1 MPDSKVALPPEVA
14 RVSGLYRFIPQ
25 ERFAE
30 FGIDP
35 EDVPLGTFPAE
46 DHPPFL
52 PDRFGGNAYG
62 LGLYEQ
68 TALSPRQASL
78 LESLDLDDP
87 TQVAAKQRE
96 LNDVLK
102 RLGLLIRYSNSGH
115 PFYLIPAQFVAH
127 FMVEVQAR
135 TDLIVDFLSNLL
147 SRRLRESLKVCIVA
161 MHHELLLPEIQTRM
175 PHLDFKVLDSLPAF
189 AGKHG
194 PFAAV
199 VMVGGPMEIA
209 MAHRGRDRMQTPGGS
224 ADREA
229 YGFFMA
235 GHLWDML
242 EEDGEVLCLAD
253 RPLGGS
259 NATCNVK
266 FSSQGEY
273 KRFLMFSHV
282 YRTRRRYKSGKD
294 LKLKVNLFDFHTYL
308 SGLFVYHETVEGL
321 LEGRSLAQVVP
332 KEIDKLPYQDLPLTR
347 GSAKKAL
354 AAWQRWFNPFFAIE
368 RQGTVLP
375 DVQLREWE
383 SKYQR
388 EGEFPDTI
396 MVLEGKRRRPSVSY
410 SNIVSQLNRQ
420 RLAGCDQGL
429 LAGYKDSFAYVH
441 KVLDILD
448 QARAGTLK
456 GLPGLELSRLR
467 KPFETVHRNQAH
479 SDVLKL
485 MEQASRLGQLESRL
499 NPEGLVGRRTPV
511 LANLEKLSLL
521 GLAEGPL
528 KQLYLIVLG
537 HSTMVRVTFGKL
549 PETTLQPL
557 TDLSRY
563 RSLQEGITI
572 IRLFRLLSVAEAAA
586 ASITGL
592 TDEQVG
598 EMFALYDDAIRVI
611 TDPGLGWQDILNQQI
626 SRLGG
631 VQAKSFRKM
640 LKLFDLFEFIDSWRA
655 LEQAGPRL
663 KEAMADYD
671 LAKLERINRVVELS
685 GQVRQFVERYYA
697 GDSMSRPYFF
707 RALLNCELHG
717 TGRLLPRL
725 GAAAGFTLLWIC
737 VHTSERRILNF
748 NKLVEVGGE
757 AELEKRLVKL
767 RQALRDLKPSQL
779 SPDWLSSMRGEL
791 ADGGEAY
798 ILDSGIYL
806 TLDKATG
813 ALTPRFVDVADSL
826 GSLKQEM
833 DHGLD
838 QELNLVQDD
847 TLQAMDQGLHWVQ
860 RFLAAQEQQ
869 TPRKEPGSPR
879 MVKMARQESRLRRR
893 LEDYL
898 LGELFNLP
906 LFAVNL
912 KRLIQDCPRVMDR
925 LLPRPSGH
933 DHTEWSLRAA
943 KMLSALQMRRLDL
956 FQDMH
961 KSHEAA
967 RAEFGP
973 TAAGIVGVSPL
984 QFQTLTAS
992 MTQLVSVYGG
1002 DGVAKLLML
1011 AVLLAEAWG
1020 KEKAYRDLKSHPL
1033 VRGAGLEKA
1042 RIEDL
1047 AFIIEHKDLF
1057 LRMLNGENTPLCLA
1071 PLVKRK
1077 DPVAVEL
1084 IFLLSVIFTAASA
1097 EGRLTED
1104 LLARFFW
1111 LLRRVRGLMSDGA
1124 PATSAHKSSIEEY
1137 ATQHLALMHY
1147 HDIQKG
1153 DAPTT
1158 SLRHLLENTKLPE
1171 EGRDQLLQEGARQF
1185 GLERIL
1191 RLRGLLYI
1199 TWLDLELLHQQVPVV
1214 YIYRLKSLRSLGVT
1228 HFERDLY
1235 EGLRIRRGLNSL
1247 DQEQRDYLLLGLG
1260 APANELGISD
1270 YAAAAERLTY
1280 SNQVKLMFL
1289 GLAAVRELKWDP
1301 PPDRIS
1307 FAPLAEVMDR
1317 KFEMVNEAII
1327 DLDLGALIQKP
1338 RILKSMQKAR
1348 EGLRL
1353 NYDPASRELS
1363 LAISDPVS
1371 LDRKIEAVRK
1381 AKDVRKLKRLYH
1393 QELKKL
1399 KLTHYHTL
1407 DFGERLEKAFQ
1418 ENLARLGEEMMERTR
1433 NEMAEAY
1440 SLDELEKLFN
1450 RAWDEGLGIPLSRD
1464 RQQSLRDLYELNSE
1478 RIRAA
1483 FLEKVS
1489 RQLAEVQSLSD
1500 LDALWAKVKKFMKSQ
1515 ERHLGQ
1521 DFDLIVAQ
1529 RFDRRAWELSQ
1540 GN

>member
-1 MPDSKVALPPEVA
+1 MPDSRVALPPEVA

-25 ERFAE
+25 ERFE
-30 FGIDP
+30 ELGIDP

-68 TALSPRQASL
+68 TALSPRQARL

-87 TQVAAKQRE
+87 AQVAAQNRE

-102 RLGLLIRYSNSGH
+102 RLGLLIRYSSKGR
-115 PFYLIPAQFVAH
+115 PFYLIPAQYVAH
-127 FMVEVQAR
+127 FLVEVQAR
-135 TDLIVDFLSNLL
+135 TDLIVNFLSSLL
-147 SRRLRESLKVCIVA
+147 SRRLQESLKVGIVA
-161 MHHELLLPEIQTRM
+161 LNHELLLPEIQTRM
-175 PHLDFKVLDSLPAF
+175 PHMDFKVLDSLSAF
-189 AGKHG
+189 AGMHG
-194 PFAAV
+194 PFAAM

-209 MAHRGRDRMQTPGGS
+209 MAHRRRHQGKASGRP

-229 YGFFMA
+229 YGYFMA

-242 EEDGEVLCLAD
+242 EDDGEVLCLAD

-259 NATCNVK
+259 NDTRQVR
-266 FSSQGEY
+266 FSSQGEF

-282 YRTRRRYKSGKD
+282 YRTRRRYKSGKS
-294 LKLKVNLFDFHTYL
+294 LELKVNLFDFHTFL
-308 SGLFVYHETVEGL
+308 SGLSVYHETVEGL
-321 LEGRSLAQVVP
+321 LEGRSLAEVNP
-332 KEIDKLPYQDLPLTR
+332 KDIDRLPYQDLPLPR
-347 GSAKKAL
+347 GSAQRAL
-354 AAWQRWFNPFFAIE
+354 AAWQRWFTPFFKLE

-375 DVQLREWE
+375 DVQLREWQTR
-383 SKYQR
+383 YQL

-396 MVLEGKRRRPSVSY
+396 MVLEGKRRRPAVSY
-410 SNIVSQLNRQ
+410 ANVMSRLARR

-429 LAGYKDSFAYVH
+429 LAEYKDSFAYVR
-441 KVLDILD
+441 KVLEILEE
-448 QARAGTLK
+448 ARQGTLE

-467 KPFETVHRNQAH
+467 KPFETAHRKQTLN
-479 SDVLKL
+479 DVFKL
-485 MEQASRLGQLESRL
+485 MEQAPRLDRLERRL
-499 NPEGLVGRRTPV
+499 NPEGLVGARTPV
-511 LANLEKLSLL
+511 LANLEKLSLM

-528 KQLYLIVLG
+528 MQLPLIVLG

-557 TDLSRY
+557 TELSRY
-563 RSLQEGITI
+563 RNLEEGVTI

-586 ASITGL
+586 ASPTGL
-592 TDEQVG
+592 TGEQVG
-598 EMFALYDDAIRVI
+598 ELFALYDDAIRVI
-611 TDPGLGWQDILNQQI
+611 TDPELSWQDILNQQI

-655 LEQAGPRL
+655 LEHAGPRL

-671 LAKLERINRVVELS
+671 PAKLERINRVVELA
-685 GQVRQFVERYYA
+685 GQVRQFVERFYA
-697 GDSMSRPYFF
+697 GDSMARPYFF
-707 RALLNCELHG
+707 RAFLNCELHG

-737 VHTSERRILNF
+737 VHASERRILNF
-748 NKLVEVGGE
+748 NKLVQVGDE
-757 AELEKRLVKL
+757 AELEKRLIKL
-767 RQALRDLKPSQL
+767 RQALGGLEPSQL
-779 SPDWLSSMRGEL
+779 SPDWLESLREEL
-791 ADGGEAY
+791 ADGKEAY

-806 TLDKATG
+806 TLDKVTG
-813 ALTPRFVDVADSL
+813 ALTPRFVDATDEL
-826 GSLKQEM
+826 GRLKLGM

-838 QELNLVQDD
+838 QQLNLVQDES
-847 TLQAMDQGLHWVQ
+847 LQAMDQGLNWVQ
-860 RFLAAQEQQ
+860 RFLSAQEQQ
-869 TPRKEPGSPR
+869 RPVKEAGASR
-879 MVKMARQESRLRRR
+879 LLKMARQESRLRRR

-906 LFAVNL
+906 LFALNL
-912 KRLIQDCPRVMDR
+912 KRLIQDCPRIMDR
-925 LLPRPSGH
+925 LLPKPAGH
-933 DHTEWSLRAA
+933 PQTGLNLRAA
-943 KMLSALQMRRLDL
+943 QKLSALQMGRLDL

-992 MTQLVSVYGG
+992 LAQLLSGQGG
-1002 DGVAKLLML
+1002 DNIAKLLML
-1011 AVLLAEAWG
+1011 SVLLAKAWV
-1020 KEKAYRDLKSHPL
+1020 KAGSSRDLAEHPL
-1033 VRGAGLEKA
+1033 VRGAGLEKD
-1042 RIEDL
+1042 RVKDL
-1047 AFIIEHKDLF
+1047 AFLLEHHDLF
-1057 LRMLNGENTPLCLA
+1057 LRMLNGENTPLCLHS
-1071 PLVKRK
+1071 LVQRK
-1077 DPVAVEL
+1077 DPVFVEL
-1084 IFLLSVIFTAASA
+1084 LFILSVLFTAASQ
-1097 EGRLTED
+1097 EGLLTED

-1111 LLRRVRGLMSDGA
+1111 LLRRVRDFISQGQ
-1124 PATSAHKSSIEEY
+1124 PASRAHQISLEEY
-1137 ATQHLALMHY
+1137 AAQNLALAHY
-1147 HDIQKG
+1147 RDIQKG
-1153 DAPTT
+1153 EAPAS
-1158 SLRHLLENTKLPE
+1158 SLRHLLENTRLPD
-1171 EGRDQLLQEGARQF
+1171 EGRERWLQEGARQF

-1191 RLRGLLYI
+1191 RLRGLWYI
-1199 TWLDLELLHQQVPVV
+1199 SWLDLELLRQQVPVV
-1214 YIYRLKSLRSLGVT
+1214 YIYRLKGLRSLGVT

-1247 DQEQRDYLLLGLG
+1247 DQDQREYLLLGLG
-1260 APANELGISD
+1260 DPARDLGISH
-1270 YAAAAERLTY
+1270 YAPAAERLTY
-1280 SNQVKLMFL
+1280 PNQVKLLFL
-1289 GLAAVRELKWDP
+1289 GLAAAQELNWDP
-1301 PPDRIS
+1301 PPDRVS
-1307 FAPLAEVMDR
+1307 FEPLAKVMDR
-1317 KFEMVNEAII
+1317 KFEMVNEAITA
-1327 DLDLGALIQKP
+1327 LGLSSLIQKP
-1338 RILKSMQKAR
+1338 RILRRMQKAR

-1363 LAISDPVS
+1363 LAVSDPVS
-1371 LDRKIEAVRK
+1371 LDRKIEAVRR
-1381 AKDVRKLKRLYH
+1381 AKDVHKLKRLYH
-1393 QELKKL
+1393 QELKKI

-1418 ENLARLGEEMMERTR
+1418 ENLTRLGGEMMERMRGQMTR
-1433 NEMAEAY
+1433 AA
-1440 SLDELEKLFN
+1440 SLDELDELFN
-1450 RAWDEGLGIPLSRD
+1450 QFWEEGLSVPLSHD

-1489 RQLAEVQSLSD
+1489 RQLNEVQSLGD
-1500 LDALWAKVKKFMKSQ
+1500 LDSLWARVRKFMKSQ

-1540 GN
+1540 NN

>member
-1 MPDSKVALPPEVA
+1 MPDNLVALPPEVA
-14 RVSGLYRFIPQ
+14 RVSGVYRFIPQ
-25 ERFAE
+25 ERFEE

-68 TALSPRQASL
+68 TALSPKQARL

-87 TQVAAKQRE
+87 AQVAAKHRE

-102 RLGLLIRYSNSGH
+102 RLGLLIRYSNNGH
-115 PFYLIPAQFVAH
+115 PFYLIPAQYVAH
-127 FMVEVQAR
+127 FLVEVQAR
-135 TDLIVDFLSNLL
+135 TDQIVDFLSSLL
-147 SRRLRESLKVCIVA
+147 SRRLRESLKVGIVA
-161 MHHELLLPEIQTRM
+161 LNHELLLPEIQTRM
-175 PHLDFKVLDSLPAF
+175 PHLDFKVLDSLSAF

-209 MAHRGRDRMQTPGGS
+209 MAHRQRHQGQASGGP

-229 YGFFMA
+229 YGYFMA

-259 NATCNVK
+259 NETCNVR
-266 FSSQGEY
+266 FASQGEF

-282 YRTRRRYKSGKD
+282 YRTRRRYKSGKG
-294 LKLKVNLFDFHTYL
+294 LMLKVNLFDFHTFL

-321 LEGRSLAQVVP
+321 LESRSLAQVEP
-332 KEIDKLPYQDLPLTR
+332 KEIDQLPYQDLPLPR
-347 GSAKKAL
+347 GSAQKAL
-354 AAWQRWFNPFFAIE
+354 AAWHRWFTPYFKLE

-375 DVQLREWE
+375 DVQLREWQARF
-383 SKYQR
+383 QR

-396 MVLEGKRRRPSVSY
+396 MVLEGKRRRPAVSY
-410 SNIVSQLNRQ
+410 ANVVSRQ
-420 RLAGCDQGL
+420 SRRRLSGCDQEL
-429 LAGYKDSFAYVH
+429 LAGYKDSFAYVR

-448 QARAGTLK
+448 EARRGTLK

-467 KPFETVHRNQAH
+467 KPFETTHRNQALN
-479 SDVLKL
+479 DVFKL
-485 MEQASRLGQLESRL
+485 MEQAPRLGRIENRL

-511 LANLEKLSLL
+511 LANLEKLSLM
-521 GLAEGPL
+521 GLTEGPL
-528 KQLYLIVLG
+528 MQLYLIVLG

-557 TDLSRY
+557 TELSRY
-563 RSLQEGITI
+563 RNLEEGVTI

-586 ASITGL
+586 ASPSGL

-598 EMFALYDDAIRVI
+598 EMFALFDDAIRVL

-640 LKLFDLFEFIDSWRA
+640 LKLFNLFEFIDSWRA

-671 LAKLERINRVVELS
+671 PVKLEHINRVVELS

-697 GDSMSRPYFF
+697 GDSMARPYFF

-757 AELEKRLVKL
+757 AALEKRLIKL
-767 RQALRDLKPSQL
+767 RQALGGLEPSQL
-779 SPDWLSSMRGEL
+779 SPDWLESLRGEL

-806 TLDKATG
+806 TLDQTTG
-813 ALTPRFVDVADSL
+813 ALTPRFVDATDEL
-826 GSLKQEM
+826 GRLKLEM

-838 QELNLVQDD
+838 QELSLVKDES
-847 TLQAMDQGLHWVQ
+847 LQAMDRGLHWVQ

-869 TPRKEPGSPR
+869 LPANQKESSR
-879 MVKMARQESRLRRR
+879 LMEMARQESRLSRR
-893 LEDYL
+893 LESYL

-925 LLPRPSGH
+925 LLPQPASH
-933 DHTEWSLRAA
+933 PQTQLSLQAA
-943 KMLSALQMRRLDL
+943 QKLSALQMRRLDL
-956 FQDMH
+956 LQDMH

-967 RAEFGP
+967 RTEFGP

-984 QFQTLTAS
+984 QFQALTS
-992 MTQLVSVYGG
+992 SLTQLLSSDEG
-1002 DGVAKLLML
+1002 DNLAKLLML
-1011 AVLLAEAWG
+1011 SVLLAKAWG
-1020 KEKAYRDLKSHPL
+1020 KTSSSRDLAVHTL
-1033 VRGAGLEKA
+1033 VRGAGLQKA
-1042 RIEDL
+1042 QIKDL
-1047 AFIIEHKDLF
+1047 AFLLEHHDLF
-1057 LRMLNGENTPLCLA
+1057 LRMLNGESTPLCLDS
-1071 PLVKRK
+1071 LVQRR
-1077 DPVAVEL
+1077 DPVFVEL
-1084 IFLLSVIFTAASA
+1084 LFLLSVLSTAASQ
-1097 EGRLTED
+1097 EGFLTED
-1104 LLARFFW
+1104 FLARFFW
-1111 LLRRVRGLMSDGA
+1111 LLRRMRDLMSQGK
-1124 PATSAHKSSIEEY
+1124 SASQAHQSSLEEY
-1137 ATQHLALMHY
+1137 AAQNLALVHY
-1147 HDIQKG
+1147 RDIQKG
-1153 DAPTT
+1153 EAPTS
-1158 SLRHLLENTKLPE
+1158 SLRHLLENTRLPA
-1171 EGRDQLLQEGARQF
+1171 EGRERWMQEGAQKF

-1191 RLRGLLYI
+1191 RLRGLLYVS
-1199 TWLDLELLHQQVPVV
+1199 WLDLELAHQQVPAV
-1214 YIYRLKSLRSLGVT
+1214 YIYRLKGLRSLGVT

-1247 DQEQRDYLLLGLG
+1247 DPDQREYLLLGLG
-1260 APANELGISD
+1260 DPARDFGIKD
-1270 YAAAAERLTY
+1270 YAPAAERLTY
-1280 SNQVKLMFL
+1280 SNQVRLLFL
-1289 GLAAVRELKWDP
+1289 GLAAAQELNWDP
-1301 PPDRIS
+1301 PPDWVS
-1307 FAPLAEVMDR
+1307 FAPMAKVMDR
-1317 KFEMVNEAII
+1317 KFEMVNEAITA
-1327 DLDLGALIQKP
+1327 LDLGSLIQKP
-1338 RILKSMQKAR
+1338 RILQRMQKAR

-1353 NYDPASRELS
+1353 HYDPASRVLS

-1371 LDRKIEAVRK
+1371 LDRKIEAVRR
-1381 AKDVRKLKRLYH
+1381 AKDVRKLKRFYH

-1407 DFGERLEKAFQ
+1407 DFGKRLGKAFQ
-1418 ENLARLGEEMMERTR
+1418 ENLVRLGGEMMERMR
-1433 NEMAEAY
+1433 SQMAEAT
-1440 SLDELEKLFN
+1440 SLDQLEELFN
-1450 RAWDEGLGIPLSRD
+1450 QSWEEGLGLPLSRD

-1478 RIRAA
+1478 RIRAT

-1489 RQLAEVQSLSD
+1489 RQLNEVQSVKD
-1500 LDALWAKVKKFMKSQ
+1500 LDSLWARVRKFMKSQ

-1540 GN
+1540 SN

>member
-1 MPDSKVALPPEVA
+1 MPDSRVALPPEVA

-25 ERFAE
+25 ERFE
-30 FGIDP
+30 EKGIDP

-68 TALSPRQASL
+68 TALSPRQARL

-87 TQVAAKQRE
+87 DQVAAQQRE

-102 RLGLLIRYSNSGH
+102 RLGLLIRYSKSGH

-135 TDLIVDFLSNLL
+135 TDLIVEFLSNLL

-161 MHHELLLPEIQTRM
+161 MHHELLLPEVQTRM
-175 PHLDFKVLDSLPAF
+175 PHLDFTVLDSLPAF

-194 PFAAV
+194 SFAAV

-209 MAHRGRDRMQTPGGS
+209 MAHRKRDRRQAPGAP

-229 YGFFMA
+229 FGYYMA

-253 RPLGGS
+253 RPLGAS
-259 NATCNVK
+259 NETCQVR
-266 FSSQGEY
+266 FLSQGEF

-282 YRTRRRYKSGKD
+282 YRTRRRYKSGKNLD
-294 LKLKVNLFDFHTYL
+294 LTVNLFDFHTFL

-321 LEGRSLAQVVP
+321 LGGRSLAQVEP
-332 KEIDKLPYQDLPLTR
+332 REIDKLPYQDLPLPR
-347 GSAKKAL
+347 GSAQKAL
-354 AAWQRWFNPFFAIE
+354 AAWQRWFKPFFQVE

-375 DVQLREWE
+375 EVQLKEWE
-383 SKYQR
+383 AKYKR

-396 MVLEGKRRRPSVSY
+396 MVLEGKRRRPAVSY
-410 SNIVSQLNRQ
+410 ANIASQLTRH
-420 RLAGCDQGL
+420 RLAGCDREL
-429 LAGYKDSFAYVH
+429 LAGYKDSFAYVR
-441 KVLDILD
+441 KVLDILED
-448 QARAGTLK
+448 AREGKLE

-467 KPFETVHRNQAH
+467 KPFETSHRNQALD
-479 SDVLKL
+479 DVFKL
-485 MEQASRLGQLESRL
+485 MDQAPRLERMENRL
-499 NPEGLVGRRTPV
+499 NPEGLAGRRTLV
-511 LANLEKLSLL
+511 LDNLEKLSLM
-521 GLAEGPL
+521 GLDEGPL
-528 KQLYLIVLG
+528 MQLYLIVLG

-557 TDLSRY
+557 TEVSRY
-563 RSLQEGITI
+563 RNLEEGITV

-586 ASITGL
+586 ASFSGL

-611 TDPGLGWQDILNQQI
+611 TDPELTWQDILNQQI
-626 SRLGG
+626 SKLGG

-640 LKLFDLFEFIDSWRA
+640 LKLFDLFEFVDSWQA

-671 LAKLERINRVVELS
+671 PAKLERINRVVELAS
-685 GQVRQFVERYYA
+685 QVRQFVERYYA
-697 GDSMSRPYFF
+697 GESMARPYFF

-748 NKLVEVGGE
+748 NKLVEVGGDE
-757 AELEKRLVKL
+757 ELEKRLAKL
-767 RQALRDLKPSQL
+767 RLALSGLVPSQL
-779 SPDWLSSMRGEL
+779 SPDWLASLRQEL
-791 ADGGEAY
+791 ASGGEAY
-798 ILDSGIYL
+798 ILDSGLYL
-806 TLDKATG
+806 TLDNATG
-813 ALTPRFVDVADSL
+813 ALTPSFVDVADSL
-826 GSLKQEM
+826 GSLKLEM

-838 QELNLVQDD
+838 QELSLVQDQN
-847 TLQAMDQGLHWVQ
+847 LQAMDQGLHWVQ
-860 RFLAAQEQQ
+860 RFLAAQDQQ
-869 TPRKEPGSPR
+869 QPVKEKSASR
-879 MVKMARQESRLRRR
+879 LAKMARQESQLRRR

-912 KRLIQDCPRVMDR
+912 KRLIQDCPCVMNS
-925 LLPRPSGH
+925 LLPEPSSH
-933 DHTEWSLRAA
+933 KQTQVSLKAA
-943 KMLSALQMRRLDL
+943 QMLSALQMRRLDL

-992 MTQLVSVYGG
+992 LAQLLSGEGG
-1002 DGVAKLLML
+1002 EDRAKLLML
-1011 AVLLAEAWG
+1011 SVLLAKTWP
-1020 KEKAYRDLKSHPL
+1020 KAKTHRDLASHPL
-1033 VRGAGLEKA
+1033 VRGAGLDTALVK
-1042 RIEDL
+1042 DL
-1047 AFIIEHKDLF
+1047 AFLIEQHDLF
-1057 LRMLNGENTPLCLA
+1057 LRMLSGENTPLCLE
-1071 PLVKRK
+1071 PLAQRK
-1077 DPVAVEL
+1077 DPVFAEL
-1084 IFLLSVIFTAASA
+1084 LFLLSVIFAAASA
-1097 EGRLTED
+1097 EGLLTED

-1111 LLRRVRGLMSDGA
+1111 LLRRVRGLLSKGRRA
-1124 PATSAHKSSIEEY
+1124 SAARQINLEEY
-1137 ATQHLALMHY
+1137 ATQNLALEQY
-1147 HDIQKG
+1147 RDIQKS
-1153 DAPTT
+1153 DSPAV
-1158 SLRHLLENTKLPE
+1158 SLRHLLENTRLPD
-1171 EGRDQLLQEGARQF
+1171 EGRERWLQEGAQKF

-1191 RLRGLLYI
+1191 KLRGLLYVS
-1199 TWLDLELLHQQVPVV
+1199 WLDLELLHQQVPVV
-1214 YIYRLKSLRSLGVT
+1214 FIYRLKNLRSLGVT

-1247 DQEQRDYLLLGLG
+1247 GLDQREYLLLGLG
-1260 APANELGISD
+1260 DPASELGISE

-1280 SNQVKLMFL
+1280 ANQVKLIFL
-1289 GLAAVRELKWDP
+1289 GLAAAQELKWDP

-1307 FAPLAEVMDR
+1307 FAPLAGVMDR
-1317 KFEMVNEAII
+1317 KFEMVNEAITA
-1327 DLDLGALIQKP
+1327 LDLASLLQKP
-1338 RILKSMQKAR
+1338 RILKRMQNAR

-1353 NYDPASRELS
+1353 HYDSGSRELS
-1363 LAISDPVS
+1363 LGISDPVT

-1418 ENLARLGEEMMERTR
+1418 ENLARLGEQMMERTR
-1433 NEMAEAY
+1433 QEMAEAS
-1440 SLDELEKLFN
+1440 SLDELENLFN
-1450 RAWDEGLGIPLSRD
+1450 QYWEEGLGIPLSLD
-1464 RQQSLRDLYELNSE
+1464 RQQSLRDLYEMNSE

-1483 FLEKVS
+1483 FLERVS
-1489 RQLAEVQSLSD
+1489 RQLGEVQSLKE
-1500 LDALWAKVKKFMKSQ
+1500 LDSLWAKVKKFMKSQ
-1515 ERHLGQ
+1515 ERHLEQ

-1540 GN
+1540 DN